1 MNNSKVINNRNN
13 TIHLRIS
20 EKDKVKYSK
29 LADMIGVSLSSFA
42 RLSMA
47 KAAKSV
53 ESNEYEI
60 L

>member
-1 MNNSKVINNRNN
+1 MNNLEVPSNKKS
-13 TIHLRIS
+13 TIHIKIS
-20 EKDKVKYSK
+20 EKDKAKYSK

-47 KAAKSV
+47 KAARVV
-53 ESNEYEI
+53 ESNEYEV

>member
-1 MNNSKVINNRNN
+1 MNNLKVIKKRES

-20 EKDKVKYSK
+20 EQEKIKYSK

-47 KAAKSV
+47 KAARVV
-53 ESNEYEI
+53 ESNEYEV